1 MANLILY
8 HNPRC
13 SKSRQTLEI
22 IKKSQQEFEI
32 VEYLKDLLSISEL
45 EIIIEKLGITP
56 VELVR
61 KNELIWKENYK
72 GKNLSDKEIVQAM
85 IENPKIMER
94 PIVVNGEKAVLG
106 RPPKNV
112 LKIIN

>member
-1 MANLILY
+1 MKIY

-13 SKSRQTLEI
+13 RKSRQTLEI
-22 IKKSQQEFEI
+22 IKKNKKDFEI
-32 VEYLKDLLSISEL
+32 VEYLKDNLGISEL

-56 VELVR
+56 IELVR

-72 GKNLSDKEIVQAM
+72 GKNLSDKEIVRAM

-94 PIVVNGEKAVLG
+94 PIVENGGKVVLG
-106 RPPKNV
+106 RPPENV

>member
-1 MANLILY
+1 MKIY

-22 IKKSQQEFEI
+22 IKENKKEFEI
-32 VEYLKDLLSISEL
+32 VEYLKDRLSISEL
-45 EIIIEKLGITP
+45 ELIIKKLGITT

-61 KNELIWKENYK
+61 KKELIWKENYK
-72 GKNLSDKEIVQAM
+72 GKNLSDKDIVRAM
-85 IENPKIMER
+85 IENTKIMER
-94 PIVVNGEKAVLG
+94 TIVVNGEKAVLG
-106 RPPKNV
+106 RPPENV

>member
-1 MANLILY
+1 MKIY

-22 IKKSQQEFEI
+22 IKKTKKEFEI
-32 VEYLKDLLSISEL
+32 VEYLKDILSISEL
-45 EIIIEKLGITP
+45 ELIIEKLGITA

-61 KNELIWKENYK
+61 KNELIWQENYK
-72 GKNLSDKEIVQAM
+72 GKNLSDKEIVRAM

-106 RPPKNV
+106 RPPETV

>member
-1 MANLILY
+1 MKIY

-22 IKKSQQEFEI
+22 IKENKKEFEI
-32 VEYLKDLLSISEL
+32 VEYLKDRLSISEL
-45 EIIIEKLGITP
+45 ELIIKKLGITT

-61 KNELIWKENYK
+61 KKELIWKENYK
-72 GKNLSDKEIVQAM
+72 GKNLSDKEIVRAM
-85 IENPKIMER
+85 IDNPKIMER
-94 PIVVNGEKAVLG
+94 PIVVNGEEAVLG
-106 RPPKNV
+106 RPPENV

>member
-1 MANLILY
+1 MKIY

-22 IKKSQQEFEI
+22 IKKNKKEFEI
-32 VEYLKDLLSISEL
+32 VEYLKDSLSISEL
-45 EIIIEKLGITP
+45 ELIIEKLGITA

-72 GKNLSDKEIVQAM
+72 GKNLSDKEIVRAM

-94 PIVVNGEKAVLG
+94 PIVENGGKVVLG
-106 RPPKNV
+106 RPPENV

>member
-1 MANLILY
+1 MKIY

-22 IKKSQQEFEI
+22 IKENKKEFEI
-32 VEYLKDLLSISEL
+32 VEYLKDRLSISEL
-45 EIIIEKLGITP
+45 ELIIKKLGITTM
-56 VELVR
+56 ELVR
-61 KNELIWKENYK
+61 KKELIWKENYK
-72 GKNLSDKEIVQAM
+72 GKNLSDKDIVRAM

-106 RPPKNV
+106 RPPENV

>member
-1 MANLILY
+1 MKIY

-22 IKKSQQEFEI
+22 IKKSHQEFEI

-56 VELVR
+56 IELVR

-106 RPPKNV
+106 RPPENV

>member
-1 MANLILY
+1 MEIY

-22 IKKSQQEFEI
+22 IKKTKKEFEI
-32 VEYLKDLLSISEL
+32 VEYLKDILSISEL
-45 EIIIEKLGITP
+45 ELIIEKLGITA

-72 GKNLSDKEIVQAM
+72 GKNLSDKEIVRAM

-106 RPPKNV
+106 RPPETV

>member
-1 MANLILY
+1 MKIY

-13 SKSRQTLEI
+13 RKSRQTLEI
-22 IKKSQQEFEI
+22 IKKNKKEFEI
-32 VEYLKDLLSISEL
+32 VEYLKDNLGISEL

-56 VELVR
+56 IELVR

-106 RPPKNV
+106 RPPENV

>member
-1 MANLILY
+1 MKIY

-13 SKSRQTLEI
+13 RKSRQTLEI
-22 IKKSQQEFEI
+22 IKKNKKEFEI
-32 VEYLKDLLSISEL
+32 VEYLKDSLSISEL
-45 EIIIEKLGITP
+45 ELIIEKLGITA

-72 GKNLSDKEIVQAM
+72 GKNLSDKEIVRAM
-85 IENPKIMER
+85 IENPKIIER

-106 RPPKNV
+106 RPPENV

>member
-1 MANLILY
+1 MKIY

-13 SKSRQTLEI
+13 SKSRQTLEL
-22 IKKSQQEFEI
+22 IKKNKKEFEI
-32 VEYLKDLLSISEL
+32 VEYLKDSLSISEL
-45 EIIIEKLGITP
+45 ELIIEKLGITA

-72 GKNLSDKEIVQAM
+72 GKNLSDKEIVRAM
-85 IENPKIMER
+85 IENPKIIER

-106 RPPKNV
+106 RPPENV

>member
-1 MANLILY
+1 MKIY
-8 HNPRC
+8 HNPKC

-22 IKKSQQEFEI
+22 IKKNKKEFEI
-32 VEYLKDLLSISEL
+32 VEYLKNSLSISEL
-45 EIIIEKLGITP
+45 ELIIEKLGITAI
-56 VELVR
+56 ELVR

-94 PIVVNGEKAVLG
+94 PIVVNREKAVLG
-106 RPPKNV
+106 RPPENV

>member
-1 MANLILY
+1 MKIY

-13 SKSRQTLEI
+13 RKSRQTLEI
-22 IKKSQQEFEI
+22 IKKNKKEFEI
-32 VEYLKDLLSISEL
+32 VEYLKDNLGISEL

-94 PIVVNGEKAVLG
+94 PIVENGGKVVLG
-106 RPPKNV
+106 RPPENV

>member
-1 MANLILY
+1 MKIY

-22 IKKSQQEFEI
+22 IKKNKKEFEI
-32 VEYLKDLLSISEL
+32 VEYLKDSLSISEL
-45 EIIIEKLGITP
+45 ELIIEKLGITA

-72 GKNLSDKEIVQAM
+72 GKNLSDKEIVRAM

-106 RPPKNV
+106 RPPENV

>member
-1 MANLILY
+1 MKIY

-13 SKSRQTLEI
+13 SKSRKTLEI
-22 IKKSQQEFEI
+22 IKKSKKEFEI
-32 VEYLKDLLSISEL
+32 VEYLKDLLSTSEL
-45 EIIIEKLGITP
+45 EIIIEKLGITA

-72 GKNLSDKEIVQAM
+72 GKNLSDEEIVHAM
-85 IENPKIMER
+85 IDNPKIMQR

-106 RPPKNV
+106 RPPENV

>member
-1 MANLILY
+1 MTIY

-94 PIVVNGEKAVLG
+94 PIVESLEGVD
-106 RPPKNV
+106 KNE
-112 LKIIN
+112 

>member
-1 MANLILY
+1 MKIY

-22 IKKSQQEFEI
+22 IKKNKKEFEI
-32 VEYLKDLLSISEL
+32 VEYLKDILSISEL
-45 EIIIEKLGITP
+45 ELIIEKLGITA

-72 GKNLSDKEIVQAM
+72 GKNLSDKEIVRAM

-106 RPPKNV
+106 RPPENV

>member
-1 MANLILY
+1 MKIY

-22 IKKSQQEFEI
+22 IKKTKKEFEI
-32 VEYLKDLLSISEL
+32 VEYLKDSLSISEL
-45 EIIIEKLGITP
+45 ELIIEKLGITAL
-56 VELVR
+56 ELVR

-72 GKNLSDKEIVQAM
+72 GKNLSDKEIVRAM